1 MDVSGYLKAI
11 DAADAVAFDIFDTLL
26 VRPFFHPHDLFGF
39 LEAESGLEGFA
50 EARIRA
56 EREARRTDPE
66 TDIDGIYR
74 SIDPK
79 YLALKDAEIGSEI
92 SFSRA
97 DPDMVEVFGYASEK
111 GKNIV
116 LVSDMYLPSDILER
130 MVSKNGFSGHSKI
143 YVSTETKV
151 SKRSGLMYDTVLGD
165 LGLPPS
171 KVLMIGDNRHA
182 DCDSAIS
189 KGLKAMRWI
198 PMKERYAA
206 SHRHEM
212 RFLKRYPGY
221 ESSVIVAM
229 DMLGWVEHPD
239 ETYWHM
245 VSRRFG
251 GPMNIMFAK
260 FVMDN
265 SEDMDK
271 LVFFSRDGYM
281 PMKVYEAL
289 GGKKPFVYLHTS
301 RMIAKVFG
309 RRDLSDRDTV
319 LSLMAYLRDSGR
331 YRDIEVPGKSEYRR
345 FAEENREVLER
356 IMAEG
361 HARYDNYLKRTVG
374 DAGKIMLVDAT
385 TMKFTSQ
392 GDVERYLDHVDV
404 TGCYYAVTA
413 EGKKKH
419 LAYCDRSRQHLC
431 SSYVN
436 LAEYF
441 LGSGERPLLD
451 IGDDGRPVFEEDV
464 PNDETI
470 RIRAFPQIYDGI
482 LDCTGSYSEMFG
494 DRIPSVSGK
503 VMDGWMDVLM
513 AEESGNDPNT
523 LSGIKWAVNTQHS
536 IYKHLILRLSDIPG
550 VLIMKIGEVLYSHRK
565 R

>member
-11 DAADAVAFDIFDTLL
+11 DTADAVAFDIFDTLL

-66 TDIDGIYR
+66 TDIDEIYR

-111 GKNIV
+111 GKRIV

-143 YVSTETKV
+143 YVSTETKA

-206 SHRHEM
+206 CHRHEM
-212 RFLKRYPGY
+212 RFLKRYPEY

-229 DMLGWVEHPD
+229 DMLGWAEHPD

-251 GPMNIMFAK
+251 GPMNVMFAK

-319 LSLMAYLRDSGR
+319 LSLMAYLRDSGQ
-331 YRDIEVPGKSEYRR
+331 YPDIDVPGKSEYKR
-345 FAEENREVLER
+345 FAEENREALER

-361 HARYDNYLKRTVG
+361 HARYENYLKKTVG

-385 TMKFTSQ
+385 TMRFTSQ

-413 EGKKKH
+413 EGEKKH

-451 IGDDGRPVFEEDV
+451 IGDDGSLIFKENIS
-464 PNDETI
+464 NDEAV

-482 LDCTGSYSEMFG
+482 LDCIKSYSEIFES
-494 DRIPSVSGK
+494 RIPSMSGK
-503 VMDGWMDVLM
+503 VMDRWMDVLM
-513 AEESGNDPNT
+513 AEESGDNPDT
-523 LSGIKWAVNTQHS
+523 LSGIKWAVNTQHNTH
-536 IYKHLILRLSDIPG
+536 IHLILRRSDIIG
-550 VLIMKIGEVLYSHRK
+550 IIVKKIGRILYFIKDR
-565 R
+565 

>member
-11 DAADAVAFDIFDTLL
+11 DTADAVAFDIFDTLL

-189 KGLKAMRWI
+189 KALKAMRWI

-212 RFLKRYPGY
+212 RFLKR
-221 ESSVIVAM
+221 
-229 DMLGWVEHPD
+229 
-239 ETYWHM
+239 
-245 VSRRFG
+245 
-251 GPMNIMFAK
+251 
-260 FVMDN
+260 
-265 SEDMDK
+265 
-271 LVFFSRDGYM
+271 
-281 PMKVYEAL
+281 
-289 GGKKPFVYLHTS
+289 
-301 RMIAKVFG
+301 
-309 RRDLSDRDTV
+309 
-319 LSLMAYLRDSGR
+319 
-331 YRDIEVPGKSEYRR
+331 
-345 FAEENREVLER
+345 
-356 IMAEG
+356 
-361 HARYDNYLKRTVG
+361 
-374 DAGKIMLVDAT
+374 
-385 TMKFTSQ
+385 
-392 GDVERYLDHVDV
+392 
-404 TGCYYAVTA
+404 
-413 EGKKKH
+413 
-419 LAYCDRSRQHLC
+419 
-431 SSYVN
+431 
-436 LAEYF
+436 
-441 LGSGERPLLD
+441 
-451 IGDDGRPVFEEDV
+451 
-464 PNDETI
+464 
-470 RIRAFPQIYDGI
+470 
-482 LDCTGSYSEMFG
+482 
-494 DRIPSVSGK
+494 
-503 VMDGWMDVLM
+503 
-513 AEESGNDPNT
+513 
-523 LSGIKWAVNTQHS
+523 
-536 IYKHLILRLSDIPG
+536 
-550 VLIMKIGEVLYSHRK
+550 
-565 R
+565 